1 MQVLN
6 EKGSALIFT
15 LMVIL
20 ILTVLATA
28 VLEVTIT
35 NYKLSKAYAD
45 SSSAA
50 YAAEAGLEIA
60 KSEFNETL
68 LLDIA
73 QKAQYIIYNA
83 DPKVPKDFLYK
94 SVYYFVQNYLDN
106 TVFSKYPKSGYLGD
120 GGQKYTVK
128 NVYMDSNYYRLTY
141 TIHIYSEGE
150 YKNIKKEGYAKL
162 ILNLEA
168 ANPLIVAEWEIK

>member
-1 MQVLN
+1 MLN

-28 VLEVTIT
+28 VLEVTMT

-68 LLDIA
+68 LLYLA
-73 QKAQYIIYNA
+73 QRAQNIIYNA
-83 DPKVPKDFLYK
+83 NPKVPRDFLYK
-94 SVYYFVQNYLDN
+94 SIYYFVQNYLDQA
-106 TVFSKYPKSGYLGD
+106 VFSKYPKSGYLGD
-120 GGQKYTVK
+120 GGQKYTVDMH
-128 NVYMDSNYYRLTY
+128 MDSNYQGLQY
-141 TIHIYSEGE
+141 TIHIYSQGE
-150 YKNIKKEGYAKL
+150 YKKTKKEGYARL
-162 ILNLEA
+162 IINLESP
-168 ANPLIVAEWEIK
+168 NPLTIAEWEIK